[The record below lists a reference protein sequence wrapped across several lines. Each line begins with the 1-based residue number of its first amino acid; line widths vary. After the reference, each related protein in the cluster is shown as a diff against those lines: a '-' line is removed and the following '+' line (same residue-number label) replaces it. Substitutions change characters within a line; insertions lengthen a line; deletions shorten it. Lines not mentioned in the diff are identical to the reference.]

1 MKFEKNLFYSSLYDL
16 TKFIADTKNS
26 QLYICNT
33 LHLRAIEFI
42 DKPKETKIFL
52 EKFSRESGFKQ
63 YCYKYDGEIKST
75 HEIIRNRFYFDPEI
89 TKSEKGKNIILDMF
103 SLKKKYPNDSYHELL
118 GRLEKADAYDGYTF
132 NSGYEIWTMD
142 SEEVWISEN
151 IDEPDYEDD
160 YEYLT
165 GLYDKEYLTIPGPFS
180 IIDSKEQFK
189 EEVYFEYEYEY
200 ELSGLYFKDEG
211 FDNLESSLSLLHEN
225 IKKYG
230 K

>member
-52 EKFSRESGFKQ
+52 EKLSRESGFKQ
-63 YCYKYDGEIKST
+63 YFYKYDGEIKSSY
-75 HEIIRNRFYFDPEI
+75 EIVRNRFYFDPEI

-132 NSGYEIWTMD
+132 DSGYEIWTMD
-142 SEEVWISEN
+142 SGEVGNMEN
-151 IDEPDYEDD
+151 IDDPDYDDD
-160 YEYLT
+160 YDILGET
-165 GLYDKEYLTIPGPFS
+165 EYLTIPGPFT
-180 IIDSKEQFK
+180 IIDPKEQVK
-189 EEVYFEYEYEY
+189 EEVYFEYEYHY
-200 ELSGLYFKDEG
+200 ELSWLYFKDEG